1 MKEPSLGGAASVG
14 DEHSVPSSP
23 DEADAND
30 DTNQRRESG
39 TVSPSPAPAAS
50 SDDAAR
56 PLASTAIGNAIVGN
70 TALQFNNT
78 NANLARMLESVESM
92 MNSNDVEHNMTYPT
106 RSRSVSGSQPPPMAV
121 ASTAPKPPIAAVN
134 ISPILSAMDLDS
146 DTNMKQPPLVTSAF
160 VEATTSTSPLPDAQQ
175 SYSSYDHEVVDPG
188 ESGWNETSLQVPSLR
203 DSFVSHLPTGGSHF
217 SGAIPGAAYF
227 PSATSN
233 TIMAMAMQATS
244 TAVLPGLEEHE
255 ALLSSKN
262 AFPLNLTRMLESV
275 VPMGMAHIVSWS
287 EDEKSFVIYD
297 VDTFLVEVL
306 PKFFP

>member
-1 MKEPSLGGAASVG
+1 
-14 DEHSVPSSP
+14 
-23 DEADAND
+23 
-30 DTNQRRESG
+30 
-39 TVSPSPAPAAS
+39 
-50 SDDAAR
+50 
-56 PLASTAIGNAIVGN
+56 
-70 TALQFNNT
+70 
-78 NANLARMLESVESM
+78 MLESVESM

-160 VEATTSTSPLPDAQQ
+160 VEATTSPFPDAQQ

-188 ESGWNETSLQVPSLR
+188 DLKETSLQVSSLR

-217 SGAIPGAAYF
+217 SGAIPDAAYF
-227 PSATSN
+227 PSATSK
-233 TIMAMAMQATS
+233 TTMAMAMQATS
-244 TAVLPGLEEHE
+244 TSVLPGLEEHE

-275 VPMGMAHIVSWS
+275 VPMGMAHIVSWT

>member
-1 MKEPSLGGAASVG
+1 MKEPSRVVGAASVD

-30 DTNQRRESG
+30 NTNQRRESG

-50 SDDAAR
+50 SDDAAM

-70 TALQFNNT
+70 TVTLQFNNN

-92 MNSNDVEHNMTYPT
+92 MNSNDVEHITYPT
-106 RSRSVSGSQPPPMAV
+106 RSRSVSGSQPPPMVVV
-121 ASTAPKPPIAAVN
+121 ASAAPKPPIAAVN

-160 VEATTSTSPLPDAQQ
+160 VEATTSTSPFPDAQQ
-175 SYSSYDHEVVDPG
+175 SYSNYDHEVVA
-188 ESGWNETSLQVPSLR
+188 LR
-203 DSFVSHLPTGGSHF
+203 DSFVSHLPTGASHF
-217 SGAIPGAAYF
+217 SGAIPDAAYF
-227 PSATSN
+227 PSVTSN
-233 TIMAMAMQATS
+233 TTMAMAMQATS

-275 VPMGMAHIVSWS
+275 VPMRMAHIVSWT